1 MSNEQ
6 EEKEGLQMSFLDH
19 LDELRQRLIHSVI
32 AIAVAF
38 ALCFAFSTQIFN
50 FLAVPVKRELCKDRL
65 AKQAT
70 YGQPT
75 LDSLKNG
82 EFVQYS
88 FAQETAIG
96 GVPVPL
102 GTTIRCKVAT
112 ADGRKELVLA
122 EAWTMGKNIL
132 PAETPLNKVIHP
144 GESQAVYSGQSGF
157 MTRIGAFLG
166 FSNTNTPQ
174 LACGDQD
181 DLVLLGIPS
190 AFTLYMRVAL
200 YLGIGLAI
208 PFLLYQVWAFISPGL
223 YKHEKR
229 YAVPVLT
236 MTGVFFITGAAF
248 AYYIAFPAA
257 CNYLLGLQ
265 SDGGFK
271 TLPDAESYF
280 DLIILIMIGLGIVF
294 QIPTVAFVLGRIGLI
309 TPKMMLKAWR
319 YAVVV
324 IAIIS
329 ALLTP
334 TADAFNM
341 ILFAAPMLLLYFLS
355 VGIVWIF
362 GKPRRTDE
370 EVTALA
376 TTK

>member
-1 MSNEQ
+1 
-6 EEKEGLQMSFLDH
+6 MSFLDH
-19 LDELRQRLIHSVI
+19 LDELRQRLVHSVI
-32 AIAVAF
+32 AIAVGF
-38 ALCFAFSTQIFN
+38 VLCFTFSTQIFN

-75 LDSLKNG
+75 LDSLKDG

-88 FAQETAIG
+88 FAQETIVG
-96 GVPVPL
+96 GVPVAL
-102 GTTIRCKVAT
+102 GTTIRCKVVT
-112 ADGRKELVLA
+112 AEGRKELVLA

-132 PAETPLNKVIHP
+132 PAETPLNKVIP
-144 GESQAVYSGQSGF
+144 PVESQAVYGGQSDI

-166 FSNTNTPQ
+166 FSNTPQ

-200 YLGIGLAI
+200 YIGIGLAI

-236 MTGVFFITGAAF
+236 MTGVFFIAGAAF

-265 SDGGFK
+265 SEGGFK

-319 YAVVV
+319 YAVVS

-329 ALLTP
+329 AILTP

-341 ILFAAPMLLLYFLS
+341 ILFAAPMLILYFLS
-355 VGIVWIF
+355 VGIVWVF
-362 GKPRRTDE
+362 GKQRRTDE
-370 EVTALA
+370 EVNALT

>member
-1 MSNEQ
+1 MSAVVEEQ
-6 EEKEGLQMSFLDH
+6 QEGLQMSFLDH

-38 ALCFAFSTQIFN
+38 ALCFAFSEHIFN
-50 FLAVPVKRELCKDRL
+50 FLAVPVKKELRKTRL
-65 AKQAT
+65 ARQSV

-75 LDSLKNG
+75 IDGLNNG
-82 EFVQYS
+82 ELVQYS
-88 FAQETAIG
+88 FVQETVVG
-96 GVPVPL
+96 GVPVPM
-102 GTTIRCKVAT
+102 GTTIHLKVVT
-112 ADGRKELVLA
+112 KENKKALVLDK
-122 EAWTMGKNIL
+122 AWVVGKNTVS
-132 PAETPLNKVIHP
+132 AETPLSAIFKE
-144 GESQAVYSGQSGF
+144 GESQVAYGE
-157 MTRIGAFLG
+157 
-166 FSNTNTPQ
+166 
-174 LACGDQD
+174 QD

-200 YLGIGLAI
+200 YIGIGLAI

-229 YAVPVLT
+229 YAVPVLS
-236 MTGVFFITGAAF
+236 MTGFFFLAGAAF

-257 CNYLLGLQ
+257 CTYLLGLQ
-265 SDGGFK
+265 SAGGFR

-294 QIPTVAFVLGRIGLI
+294 QIPTIAFILGRIGLI
-309 TPKMMLKAWR
+309 TPRMMWKAWR
-319 YAVVV
+319 YAVVF

-341 ILFAAPMLLLYFLS
+341 ILFAAPMLGLYFLS
-355 VGIVWIF
+355 IGIVWIF

-376 TTK
+376 TTE

>member
-1 MSNEQ
+1 MSSEVEEQ
-6 EEKEGLQMSFLDH
+6 QEGLQMSFLDH
-19 LDELRQRLIHSVI
+19 LDELRQRLIRSVI

-38 ALCFAFSTQIFN
+38 ALCFTFSEQIFN
-50 FLAVPVKRELCKDRL
+50 FLAVPVKKELRKTRL
-65 AKQAT
+65 ARQAL
-70 YGQPT
+70 YGQPN
-75 LDSLKNG
+75 LDGLKDG
-82 EFVQYS
+82 EVVQYS
-88 FAQETAIG
+88 FVQETVVG
-96 GVPVPL
+96 GVPVPM
-102 GTTIRCKVAT
+102 GTTIHCKVVSKDNKKA
-112 ADGRKELVLA
+112 LVLDK
-122 EAWTMGKNIL
+122 AWTVGKNTL
-132 PAETPLNKVIHP
+132 AAETPLSAIFRE
-144 GESQAVYSGQSGF
+144 GESQEAYGE
-157 MTRIGAFLG
+157 
-166 FSNTNTPQ
+166 
-174 LACGDQD
+174 QD

-200 YLGIGLAI
+200 YIGIGLAI
-208 PFLLYQVWAFISPGL
+208 PFLLYQVWAFIAPGL
-223 YKHEKR
+223 YKHEKK

-236 MTGVFFITGAAF
+236 MTGFFFLAGAAF

-265 SDGGFK
+265 SSGGFR

-294 QIPTVAFVLGRIGLI
+294 QIPTVAFLLGRIGLI
-309 TPKMMLKAWR
+309 TPRIMWKAWR
-319 YAVVV
+319 YAVVS

-329 ALLTP
+329 AILTP

-341 ILFAAPMLLLYFLS
+341 ILFAAPMLGLYFLS
-355 VGIVWIF
+355 IGIVWLF

>member
-1 MSNEQ
+1 
-6 EEKEGLQMSFLDH
+6 MSFLDH

-38 ALCFAFSTQIFN
+38 ALCFTFSDRIFK
-50 FLAVPVKRELCKDRL
+50 FLAVPVEREMCKAQL
-65 AKQAT
+65 ATQAA
-70 YGQPT
+70 YGQPK
-75 LDSLKNG
+75 LDSLKDG
-82 EFVQYS
+82 EILQYF
-88 FAQETAIG
+88 FAQQTAVE
-96 GVPVPL
+96 GVPIPL
-102 GTTIRCKVAT
+102 GTTIRCKVVT
-112 ADGRKELVLA
+112 ADSKKALVLA
-122 EAWTMGKNIL
+122 EPWSVGKNIIA
-132 PAETPLNKVIHP
+132 AETPLNRIVNA
-144 GESQAVYSGQSGF
+144 ESLVG
-157 MTRIGAFLG
+157 
-166 FSNTNTPQ
+166 
-174 LACGDQD
+174 CGK
-181 DLVLLGIPS
+181 LVLLGIPG

-200 YLGIGLAI
+200 YIGIGLAI
-208 PFLLYQVWAFISPGL
+208 PFLLYQVWAFIAPGL
-223 YKHEKR
+223 YKHEKK

-236 MTGVFFITGAAF
+236 MTGFFFIAGAAF

-265 SDGGFK
+265 SSGGFQ

-294 QIPTVAFVLGRIGLI
+294 QIPTVAFLLGRMGLI

-319 YAVVV
+319 YAVVS

-341 ILFAAPMLLLYFLS
+341 ILFAAPMLGLYFLS
-355 VGIVWIF
+355 IGIVWLF

>member
-1 MSNEQ
+1 MSNGHEEQ
-6 EEKEGLQMSFLDH
+6 EGMQMSFLDH

-32 AIAVAF
+32 AITGAF
-38 ALCFAFSTQIFN
+38 VLCFAFSTQIFN
-50 FLAVPVKRELCKDRL
+50 FLAEPVKRELCKARL

-75 LDSLKNG
+75 LNSLKDG
-82 EFVQYS
+82 DLVQYS
-88 FAQETAIG
+88 FAQETAVG

-102 GTTIRCKVAT
+102 GTTIRCKVVT
-112 ADGRKELVLA
+112 VEGRKELVLA

-144 GESQAVYSGQSGF
+144 GESQAVYGGQSNF

-166 FSNTNTPQ
+166 FSNTPQ
-174 LACGDQD
+174 LVCGDQD

-200 YLGIGLAI
+200 YIGIGMAI
-208 PFLLYQVWAFISPGL
+208 PFLLYQVWAFIAPGL

-236 MTGVFFITGAAF
+236 MTGGFFIAGAAF

-257 CNYLLGLQ
+257 CKYLLGLQ
-265 SDGGFK
+265 SEGGFK

-280 DLIILIMIGLGIVF
+280 DLIIMIMIGLGIVF

-309 TPKMMLKAWR
+309 TPKMMLKTWR
-319 YAVVV
+319 YAVVI
-324 IAIIS
+324 IAIVS

-334 TADAFNM
+334 TADPLNM
-341 ILFAAPMLLLYFLS
+341 MIFATPMVILYFLS
-355 VGIVWIF
+355 VGIVWVF
-362 GKPRRTDE
+362 GKQRRTDE
-370 EVTALA
+370 EVNAL
-376 TTK
+376 TTKK

>member
-1 MSNEQ
+1 MSDELEEQ
-6 EEKEGLQMSFLDH
+6 EGLQMSFLDH
-19 LDELRQRLIHSVI
+19 LDELRQRLIHSAI

-38 ALCFAFSTQIFN
+38 ALCFAFSGQIFN
-50 FLAVPVKRELCKDRL
+50 FLAVPVKKELRKARL

-70 YGQPT
+70 YGQPA
-75 LDSLKNG
+75 LDSLKDG
-82 EFVQYS
+82 EIVQYS
-88 FAQETAIG
+88 FAQETVVGNI
-96 GVPVPL
+96 PVPL
-102 GTTIRCKVAT
+102 GTTIRCKVVT
-112 ADGRKELVLA
+112 ASGVRSLVLA
-122 EAWTMGKNIL
+122 EAWTIGKNTIA
-132 PAETPLNKVIHP
+132 AETPLNNVISA
-144 GESQAVYSGQSGF
+144 GEKAVVYGE
-157 MTRIGAFLG
+157 
-166 FSNTNTPQ
+166 
-174 LACGDQD
+174 QD

-200 YLGIGLAI
+200 YIGMGLAI

-223 YKHEKR
+223 YKHEKK

-236 MTGVFFITGAAF
+236 MTGVFFIAGAAF

-265 SDGGFK
+265 TEGGFR

-319 YAVVV
+319 YSVVV
-324 IAIIS
+324 IAIVS
-329 ALLTP
+329 AVLTP

-341 ILFAAPMLLLYFLS
+341 ILFAAPMLILYFLS
-355 VGIVWIF
+355 VGIVWVF
-362 GKPRRTDE
+362 GKKRRSEE
-370 EVTALA
+370 EVAALA
-376 TTK
+376 VTK

>member
-1 MSNEQ
+1 MSNEN

-32 AIAVAF
+32 AIVVAF
-38 ALCFAFSTQIFN
+38 ALCFTFSEYIFN
-50 FLAVPVKRELCKDRL
+50 FLAVPVQKELRKARK

-75 LDSLKNG
+75 IDALKVG
-82 EFVQYS
+82 EIVQYS
-88 FAQETAIG
+88 FVQETVVDR
-96 GVPVPL
+96 VPVPP

-112 ADGRKELVLA
+112 LDNKKALVLA
-122 EAWTMGKNIL
+122 EAWTVGKSTL
-132 PAETPLNKVIHP
+132 PVETPLSRIIAD
-144 GESQAVYSGQSGF
+144 GEKQEVYGE
-157 MTRIGAFLG
+157 
-166 FSNTNTPQ
+166 
-174 LACGDQD
+174 QD
-181 DLVLLGIPS
+181 DLVLTSIPGG
-190 AFTLYMRVAL
+190 FTLYMRVAL
-200 YLGIGLAI
+200 YIGIGLAI

-236 MTGVFFITGAAF
+236 MTGFFFLAGAAF

-265 SDGGFK
+265 SSGGFR

-294 QIPTVAFVLGRIGLI
+294 QIPTVALILGRIGLI
-309 TPKMMLKAWR
+309 TPKMMLKMWR
-319 YAVVV
+319 YAVVI

-334 TADAFNM
+334 TADPLNM
-341 ILFAAPMLLLYFLS
+341 LIFAAPMVVLYFLS
-355 VGIVWIF
+355 VGIVWVF
-362 GKPRRTDE
+362 GKQRRTDE

-376 TTK
+376 TTE

>member
-38 ALCFAFSTQIFN
+38 ALCFTFSDRIFN
-50 FLAVPVKRELCKDRL
+50 FLAVPVKREMCKAQL
-65 AKQAT
+65 AKQAD
-70 YGQPT
+70 YGQPK
-75 LDSLKNG
+75 LDSLKDG
-82 EFVQYS
+82 AIVQYS
-88 FAQETAIG
+88 FAQQTAVEN
-96 GVPVPL
+96 VPIPL
-102 GTTIRCKVAT
+102 GTTIRCKVVTTDGKKALAL
-112 ADGRKELVLA
+112 ADTWSV
-122 EAWTMGKNIL
+122 GKHTIA
-132 PAETPLNKVIHP
+132 AETPLNNIVNAKSLVGC
-144 GESQAVYSGQSGF
+144 GEL
-157 MTRIGAFLG
+157 I
-166 FSNTNTPQ
+166 
-174 LACGDQD
+174 
-181 DLVLLGIPS
+181 LLGVAS
-190 AFTLYMRVAL
+190 GFTLYMRVAL

-236 MTGVFFITGAAF
+236 MTGFFFISGAAF

-265 SDGGFK
+265 TSGGFQ
-271 TLPDAESYF
+271 TLPDAEQYF

-319 YAVVV
+319 YAVVI

-341 ILFAAPMLLLYFLS
+341 VLFAARCSSF
-355 VGIVWIF
+355 IF
-362 GKPRRTDE
+362 
-370 EVTALA
+370 
-376 TTK
+376 